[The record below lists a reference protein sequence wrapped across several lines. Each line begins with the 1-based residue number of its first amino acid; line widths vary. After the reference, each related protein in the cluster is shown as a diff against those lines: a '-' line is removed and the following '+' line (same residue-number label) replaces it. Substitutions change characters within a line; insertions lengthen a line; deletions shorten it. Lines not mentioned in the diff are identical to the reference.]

1 MDIKEFLDQSAGK
14 WFSQRTNHYLSSVP
28 AQSGKS
34 DIIIEILSNEA
45 PEVVQLCQQYK
56 IAPASALCGVKVNWD
71 GIMAGDAKK
80 QVGSTIFVPVPD
92 SDKPNHGQ
100 LLRPMANGNKT
111 TVAGHYFMARDD
123 SLTMITEDET
133 MYSEERLWYA
143 SPNLR
148 FRTNIIKRFG
158 NFSLTSFCSE
168 IRMGMT
174 KQAKTAQDAA
184 ANV

>member
-34 DIIIEILSNEA
+34 DIIIEILASDA
-45 PEVVQLCQQYK
+45 PEVVQLCQQYN
-56 IAPASALCGVKVNWD
+56 IDPASALCGVKANWD

-80 QVGSTIFVPVPD
+80 QIGSTIFVPVPN
-92 SDKPNHGQ
+92 SDKPNQGEI
-100 LLRPMANGNKT
+100 LRPIGNGQKPS
-111 TVAGHYFMARDD
+111 VVGHYIMAKDD

-133 MYSEERLWYA
+133 IYTEERLWYA

-148 FRTNIIKRFG
+148 FRTNIIKRCG
-158 NFSLTSFCSE
+158 GFSLTSFCSE
-168 IRMGMT
+168 IRMGLT
-174 KQAKTAQDAA
+174 KPPQKTEDAA
-184 ANV
+184 SV

>member
-14 WFSQRTNHYLSSVP
+14 WFSQRTNHYISSVP

-34 DIIIEILSNEA
+34 DVIIEILSSEA

-71 GIMAGDAKK
+71 GIMAGEAKK

-92 SDKPNHGQ
+92 SDKPDHGQ
-100 LLRPMANGNKT
+100 ILRPIGKSKKM
-111 TVAGHYFMARDD
+111 TVAGHYIMAKDD
-123 SLTMITEDET
+123 SLTMITEDEA
-133 MYSEERLWYA
+133 MYTEERLWYA

-148 FRTNIIKRFG
+148 FRTNIIKRSGGFTQ
-158 NFSLTSFCSE
+158 TSFCSE
-168 IRMGMT
+168 IRMGIT
-174 KQAKTAQDAA
+174 KPAK
-184 ANV
+184 N

>member
-14 WFSQRTNHYLSSVP
+14 WFSQRTNHYLASVP

-34 DIIIEILSNEA
+34 DIVIEILSKEA
-45 PEVVQLCQQYK
+45 PEVVQLCQQYD

-71 GIMAGDAKK
+71 GMMAGETKK
-80 QVGSTIFVPVPD
+80 QVGSTIFVPVPNT
-92 SDKPNHGQ
+92 DKPNSGQ
-100 LLRPMANGNKT
+100 LLRPIYNGKVPPT
-111 TVAGHYFMARDD
+111 AGRYIMARDD
-123 SLTMITEDET
+123 SLTMITEDEA

-158 NFSLTSFCSE
+158 GFTHTSFCSE
-168 IRMGMT
+168 IRMGIT
-174 KQAKTAQDAA
+174 R
-184 ANV
+184 